1 MKIYFYLLLFILI
14 SCKEASKKIEI
25 NDNTTH
31 FENVDIQIDTLK
43 IENFEDTILLKKNE
57 TSVKKDTIVKK
68 EIKKD
73 TLIKLNKNVSLVQDT
88 NFVKLDDLSKNFI
101 YDIKYATND
110 NFLKQ
115 KVYDCPECFLRLKTA
130 KAVINANEE
139 FIQLGYRL
147 KVFDCYRPHDVQK
160 KMWAILPGTHYVA
173 NPKKGSIHNR
183 GGAIDVTLVDLKGN
197 EIDMGT
203 PFDFFG
209 KEAHHTYTKHSVQIQ
224 KNRDLLKNTLK
235 KHGFRSI
242 YSEWWHYEILGA
254 RSEKISNFKWKCE

>member
-1 MKIYFYLLLFILI
+1 MKIYFYLLLFILF
-14 SCKEASKKIEI
+14 SCKKELKDNKIIENNNLVEKNIILADSAKIEK
-25 NDNTTH
+25 
-31 FENVDIQIDTLK
+31 F
-43 IENFEDTILLKKNE
+43 
-57 TSVKKDTIVKK
+57 KDTITL
-68 EIKKD
+68 IKKD
-73 TLIKLNKNVSLVQDT
+73 TSFKKKSIQDTLTIVIKSKNIIQDT
-88 NFVKLDDLSKNFI
+88 NFVKLDDLSQNFI
-101 YDIKYATND
+101 YDLKYATKD
-110 NFLKQ
+110 NFLNQ
-115 KVYDCPECFLRLKTA
+115 KVYDCPKCFLRLKTA
-130 KAVINANEE
+130 KAIINANEE
-139 FIQLGYRL
+139 FIKMGYRL

-203 PFDFFG
+203 SFDFFG
-209 KEAHHTYTKHSVQIQ
+209 KEAHHTYTNHSSQVQ